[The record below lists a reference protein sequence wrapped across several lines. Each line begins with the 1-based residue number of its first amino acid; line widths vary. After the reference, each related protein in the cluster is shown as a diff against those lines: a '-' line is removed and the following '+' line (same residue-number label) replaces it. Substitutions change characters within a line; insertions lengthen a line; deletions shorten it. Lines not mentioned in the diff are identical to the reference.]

1 MLEELVARWGYVA
14 IAIGAILEGETAVV
28 VGAALAHHGLLDVRA
43 VALTAFAGSFAG
55 DQAWYWLGRRSG
67 ARLIASRPRWAERA
81 ARASDRMRRWGDWY
95 VVAFRFLYGLR
106 VISPVLLGAAD
117 FPARRFVPLNAIG
130 ALLWAI
136 AITAL
141 GWSLGSAIQAL
152 LGRLA
157 RIEELIAAGALVL
170 LVIAVA
176 TRIVRRRRAAPP
188 PRDVDGATPAR

>member
-14 IAIGAILEGETAVV
+14 IAIGAVLEGETAVI
-28 VGAALAHHGLLDVRA
+28 VGAALAHHGMLDARA
-43 VALTAFAGSFAG
+43 VAITAFAGSFAG

-67 ARLIASRPRWAERA
+67 ARLIASRPRWAD
-81 ARASDRMRRWGDWY
+81 RASRAQARMRRCGDAY

-106 VISPVLLGAAD
+106 VVSPVLLGAAE

-130 ALLWAI
+130 AALWSV

-157 RIEELIAAGALVL
+157 RIEELIAVAAVVA

-176 TRIVRRRRAAPP
+176 TRIVRRRRAASPA
-188 PRDVDGATPAR
+188 RDVDGATPAE